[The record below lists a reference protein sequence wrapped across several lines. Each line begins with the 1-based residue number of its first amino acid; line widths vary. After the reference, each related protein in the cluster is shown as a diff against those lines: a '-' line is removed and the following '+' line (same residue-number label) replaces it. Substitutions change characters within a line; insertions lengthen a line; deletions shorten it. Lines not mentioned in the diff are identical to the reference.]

1 MALWLILNEV
11 WKSKMKVPYEEDRM
25 LLKRSVVFLAAVG
38 VVLCLIPS
46 PLHAQVVNATLLGT
60 VTDVSGAVVA
70 DAKVT
75 ALEQNTG
82 ISHTTQ
88 TNGSGNYV
96 FPDMPPGIYTISV
109 EVTGFKLDTRK
120 DVALLVNTASASMS
134 SCSPAV

>member
-1 MALWLILNEV
+1 MEI
-11 WKSKMKVPYEEDRM
+11 PYREDRM
-25 LLKRSVVFLAAVG
+25 LFKRSVVFLAAVG

-46 PLHAQVVNATLLGT
+46 LLHAQVVNATLLGT

-96 FPDMPPGIYTISV
+96 FPDMPPGTYTISV

-120 DVALLVNTASASMS
+120 DVALLVNTSQRVEIGRAS
-134 SCSPAV
+134 CRERV